1 MRLSF
6 TKDPV
11 RLILGIALVVLG
23 LVSVF
28 GVGSVFGS
36 AILGALGVVVGG
48 MMLLKK
54 L

>member
-11 RLILGIALVVLG
+11 RLILGIALVALG
-23 LVSVF
+23 LVLVF
-28 GVGSVFGS
+28 GVGNVFGS
-36 AILGALGVVVGG
+36 AVLSALGVVLGG

-54 L
+54 R